1 MKKNFKYL
9 SLFSRLCLAICCLF
23 LLTQCDETRYIDEAD
38 IPKIKPGGVI
48 TLQGV
53 TPDGK
58 KFNFTSTCPLLGI
71 RKTSEGTAYGLGP
84 QVYYKGNFQTV
95 GKSENL
101 ILDFNFETQETYLF
115 EPSFDCNLTR
125 LTGSFSLGNQVYY
138 LENVFR
144 DKLNTRVLVNNLT
157 EPGKEVT
164 LELTSTTKFN
174 PPSDT
179 FKITIQSILLP

>member
-1 MKKNFKYL
+1 MKKAFKFIKQI
-9 SLFSRLCLAICCLF
+9 SIAICCLF
-23 LLTQCDETRYIDEAD
+23 LFTQCDETRYIDEAD

-58 KFNFTSTCPLLGI
+58 KFNFTSTCDLLGI
-71 RKTSEGTAYGLGP
+71 RELDVNKEVGFWGE
-84 QVYYKGNFQTV
+84 YKYFLGNFQTV

-101 ILDFNFETQETYLF
+101 ILEIAYETQETYMNQK
-115 EPSFDCNLTR
+115 SFDCNLNR

>member
-1 MKKNFKYL
+1 MKKAFKFIKQI
-9 SLFSRLCLAICCLF
+9 SIAICCLF
-23 LLTQCDETRYIDEAD
+23 LFTQCDETRYIDEAD

-84 QVYYKGNFQTV
+84 QVYFKGNFQTV

-125 LTGSFSLGNQVYY
+125 LTGSFSLGNRVYY
-138 LENVFR
+138 LEDVFR
-144 DKLNTRVLVNNLT
+144 NKLNPRVFVNNLT
-157 EPGKEVT
+157 ATGEEVT
-164 LELTSTTKFN
+164 MELTSTTMFN